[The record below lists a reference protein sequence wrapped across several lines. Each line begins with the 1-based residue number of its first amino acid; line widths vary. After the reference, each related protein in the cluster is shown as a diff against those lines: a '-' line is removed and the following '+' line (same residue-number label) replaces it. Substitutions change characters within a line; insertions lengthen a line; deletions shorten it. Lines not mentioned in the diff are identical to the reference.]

1 MVNDPIVEE
10 IRAIRRE
17 LAAKF
22 DNDIYRIGED
32 VRRRDAA
39 SGRPTVSL
47 PKRTPVVPAA
57 TNPAPCPN
65 CGFVPTAGQPTPA
78 AG

>member
-1 MVNDPIVEE
+1 MHDPIVEE
-10 IRAIRRE
+10 IREIRHR

-22 DNDIYRIGED
+22 DNDIHRICED
-32 VRRRDAA
+32 IRKRQAA

-57 TNPAPCPN
+57 TNPVPCPN
-65 CGFVPTAGQPTPA
+65 CGFVPNAGQPTPA